1 MPLTRRAKLWL
12 GVLSRAAVL
21 IGAAGLVVQHIPS
34 GRMGVPSSGHV
45 RKGWTIHA
53 PFSPLPTI
61 TARGVLAL
69 SDLALKTTEGSTL
82 GFTLEL
88 RYAVAGNLAPQL
100 AADIGRDGFDKAI
113 GGLAQRVL
121 VDAAGRT
128 DVESLISEPARVE
141 GPLAAVLHGAGL
153 TPESLSL
160 RSTIGD
166 ELIRRRRTDE
176 ARALVRRP
184 IARVLVIGLDGADWR
199 TAEPLI
205 AAGRMPNLA
214 RMVREGSSANLR
226 SYDPMFSPLL
236 WTTVATGKPP
246 TEHGIADFLVKDA
259 TTGERHP
266 ITSDFRRVKALWN
279 ILGEFDRPSCWIGWW
294 ASFPAEAINGTIVTD
309 SLAAAVSRAGP
320 AAAAAAIPGVASPPE
335 FLRGQIGNF
344 VGAAQIS
351 REEVARIIPV
361 SEAEYRAALEAI
373 AKPQKKED
381 SKRVDDPA
389 GFVMRVIAQARTY
402 HNIALSQLRAGVPF
416 VAVYYEAIDMMGHGF
431 QHFLPPKMSFVSDSD
446 YQRFHDAVPNFYAW
460 QDELLGEL
468 LRATGSETV
477 TMVLSDHGFRVGD
490 DRPNFPPSTRGQPEE
505 WHRDWGLLVV
515 RGPGIKATRLPP
527 ASIFDIT
534 PTLLYLSGLPLA
546 DDMPGRVLT
555 GAFDPG
561 LLDSRRPLSTK
572 SYELVGARLEHEAAV
587 PADPEV
593 MREMMAN
600 LQALGYVGGSDDRPP
615 PPGEPSTSKKGS
627 IGDGAVAETQFF
639 FHRNLAVSYMRQRR
653 YREAESELLL
663 ANERRPLGKTYA
675 MLSEARASDGR
686 FAEAS
691 AALEEGWT
699 RVPGDMEPSSLL
711 WIVELQLLA
720 GDGSAAA
727 AMAQRWAPKMPAA
740 VRLAVDGRLA
750 EAGEDTASAATHYRQ
765 ALAEDPLLVST
776 ALRLQSI
783 ESAAGRPFALEPF
796 LTKTLAAHREVDT
809 YWDLAGQFALARGEV
824 SSAIQRFQNAT
835 DIEPENAEYLGHLAS
850 AYAAAG
856 RHDEALSALSWADR
870 FPPREAEGWMAVG
883 AAWDRLGETDKAVA
897 AFRSARTSAHAGPG
911 ADAGAALAFA
921 RAGRLGEARKVLDDA
936 MLRYPDSLALR
947 QLAARLGVGENGAR
961 RR

>member
-1 MPLTRRAKLWL
+1 MPFTARTKLAL
-12 GVLSRAAVL
+12 GVVSVATLL
-21 IGAAGLVVQHIPS
+21 TGAAATVLQHIPS
-34 GRMGVPSSGHV
+34 GRIGVPSSGHV
-45 RKGWTIHA
+45 RKGWIVHA

-61 TARGVLAL
+61 TARGALAL
-69 SDLALKTTEGSTL
+69 SDLTLETTEGSTL
-82 GFTLEL
+82 KFMLEL
-88 RYAVAGNLAPQL
+88 RYAVAGTLAPQL
-100 AADIGRDGFDKAI
+100 AADIRRDGFDTAV
-113 GGLAQRVL
+113 GGLARRVL

-141 GPLAAVLHGAGL
+141 GPLAAVLRGAGL
-153 TPESLSL
+153 TPETLSL

-176 ARALVRRP
+176 VRALERKP
-184 IARVLVIGLDGADWR
+184 LARVMVIGLDGADWR
-199 TAEPLI
+199 TAEPLM

-214 RMVREGSSANLR
+214 RLVRDGSSANLR

-236 WTTVATGKPP
+236 WTTVATGKSP

-320 AAAAAAIPGVASPPE
+320 TAAAAIPGVASPPE
-335 FLRGQIGNF
+335 FLSGQIGNF

-351 REEVARIIPV
+351 REEVSRIIPV
-361 SEAEYRAALEAI
+361 TDAEYRAALETI
-373 AKPQKKED
+373 AKPKKEKD
-381 SKRVDDPA
+381 EEKEGNKSRIDDPA
-389 GFVMRVIAQARTY
+389 GFVMRVIAQSRTY
-402 HNIALSQLRAGVPF
+402 HNIALDQLRAGVPF
-416 VAVYYEAIDMMGHGF
+416 VAVYYEGIDMMGHAF
-431 QHFLPPKMSFVSDSD
+431 QHFLPPKMSIVSDAD
-446 YQRFHDAVPNFYAW
+446 YRRFRDAVPNFYAW

-468 LRATGSETV
+468 MHAAGSQTV
-477 TMVLSDHGFRVGD
+477 TMILSDHGFRVGD

-505 WHRDWGLLVV
+505 WHRDWGVLVV
-515 RGPGIKATRLPP
+515 HGPGIEAIRLPP
-527 ASIFDIT
+527 SSIFDIA
-534 PTLLYLSGLPLA
+534 PTLLYVSGLPLA
-546 DDMPGRVLT
+546 DDMPGRLLT

-561 LLDSRRPLSTK
+561 LLRSRRPLSTK
-572 SYELVGARLEHEAAV
+572 SYELVGTRLEHDAAV
-587 PADPEV
+587 QADPEV

-600 LQALGYVGGSDDRPP
+600 LQALGYIGGSDGGPP
-615 PPGEPSTSKKGS
+615 PPGEPSASNGPAR
-627 IGDGAVAETQFF
+627 DGAAAETQFF
-639 FHRNLAVSYMRQRR
+639 FHRNLAVSHMRQRR
-653 YREAESELLL
+653 FREAESELLL

-691 AALEEGWT
+691 AALEEGWN

-711 WIVELQLLA
+711 WLVELQLLA
-720 GDGSAAA
+720 GDRSAAA
-727 AMAQRWAPKMPAA
+727 AMAQRWAPKMSAA

-750 EAGEDTASAATHYRQ
+750 EAGGDPASAAADYRK

-796 LTKTLAAHREVDT
+796 LTTTLATHPEVDT
-809 YWDLAGQFALARGEV
+809 YWDLVGQFALARGEASTAV
-824 SSAIQRFQNAT
+824 SRFRSAS
-835 DIEPENAEYLGHLAS
+835 DIDPENATYLGHLAS
-850 AYAAAG
+850 ACAAAG
-856 RHDEALSALSWADR
+856 KPDEARDALSWAQR
-870 FPPREAEGWMAVG
+870 FPPRDAEGWMAVG

-897 AFRSARTSAHAGPG
+897 AFRRARDSAGAGPG
-911 ADAGAALAFA
+911 AEAGEALALA
-921 RAGRLGEARKVLDDA
+921 RAGRLAEAQAVLKSA
-936 MLRYPDSLALR
+936 MQRYPDSPALR
-947 QLAARLGVGENGAR
+947 QLAARLGG
-961 RR
+961 

>member
-1 MPLTRRAKLWL
+1 ML
-12 GVLSRAAVL
+12 GVVSVATLL
-21 IGAAGLVVQHIPS
+21 TGAAATVLQHIPS
-34 GRMGVPSSGHV
+34 GRLGVPSSGHV
-45 RKGWTIHA
+45 RKGWIVHA

-69 SDLALKTTEGSTL
+69 SDLTLKTTEGSTL
-82 GFTLEL
+82 GFMLEL
-88 RYAVAGNLAPQL
+88 RYAVAGTLAPQL
-100 AADIGRDGFDKAI
+100 AADIRRDGFDMAV

-141 GPLAAVLHGAGL
+141 GPLAAVLRGAGL
-153 TPESLSL
+153 TPEKLSL

-176 ARALVRRP
+176 ARALVRKP
-184 IARVLVIGLDGADWR
+184 LARVLVIGLDGADWR

-309 SLAAAVSRAGP
+309 SLAAAISRAGP
-320 AAAAAAIPGVASPPE
+320 TAAAAIPGVASPPE

-344 VGAAQIS
+344 VSAAQIS
-351 REEVARIIPV
+351 RAEVARIIPV
-361 SEAEYRAALEAI
+361 TEAEYRAALETI

-381 SKRVDDPA
+381 SKRIDDPA
-389 GFVMRVIAQARTY
+389 GFAMRVIAQARTY
-402 HNIALSQLRAGVPF
+402 HNIALGQLRAGVPF

-446 YQRFHDAVPNFYAW
+446 YQRFRDAVPNFYAW

-468 LRATGSETV
+468 LRAAGSETV
-477 TMVLSDHGFRVGD
+477 TIVLSDHGFRVGD

-505 WHRDWGLLVV
+505 WHRDWGVLVV
-515 RGPGIKATRLPP
+515 HGPGIQATRLPP
-527 ASIFDIT
+527 ASIFDIA
-534 PTLLYLSGLPLA
+534 PTLLYISGLPLA
-546 DDMPGRVLT
+546 DDMPGHFLKR
-555 GAFDPG
+555 AFDPA
-561 LLDSRRPLSTK
+561 LLNRRRPWSTK
-572 SYELVGARLEHEAAV
+572 SYELVGARLEHDVAV
-587 PADPEV
+587 QADPEV

-600 LQALGYVGGSDDRPP
+600 LQALGYVGGSDAGPP
-615 PPGEPSTSKKGS
+615 PRGEPSIPIAPT
-627 IGDGAVAETQFF
+627 GDSAVAQTQFF
-639 FHRNLAVSYMRQRR
+639 FHRNLAVSHIRQRR
-653 YREAESELLL
+653 FREAEAELLL

-720 GDGSAAA
+720 GDRSAAA
-727 AMAQRWAPKMPAA
+727 TMAQRWVPKMSAA

-750 EAGEDTASAATHYRQ
+750 EAGGDTTFAAAKYRQ

-796 LTKTLAAHREVDT
+796 LTTTLATHPEVDT
-809 YWDLAGQFALARGEV
+809 YWDLVGQFALARGEAAAAV
-824 SSAIQRFQNAT
+824 SRFRNAS
-835 DIEPENAEYLGHLAS
+835 DIEPENATYLGHLAS
-850 AYAAAG
+850 ACAAAG
-856 RHDEALSALSWADR
+856 KPDEARDALSWAER
-870 FPPREAEGWMAVG
+870 FPPRDAEGWMAVG
-883 AAWDRLGETDKAVA
+883 AAWDRLGETDKAVE
-897 AFRSARTSAHAGPG
+897 AFRSARDSSGAGPG
-911 ADAGAALAFA
+911 ADAGAALALA
-921 RAGRLGEARKVLDDA
+921 RAGRMAEARGVLEDA
-936 MLRYPDSLALR
+936 LRRFPDSLALR
-947 QLAARLGVGENGAR
+947 QLAARLGE
-961 RR
+961 